1 MAQMRYLRGS
11 TSLNNM
17 KKILC
22 FSVLLFAVFQV
33 HAQEKFTIKGD
44 VSKVSMP
51 IAKVYLNY
59 YADGKSTMDSSDV
72 VDGKYSFSGSLG
84 DPLMASL
91 RAKYQE
97 DPNAKTIRAISY
109 NRDIKQLFIEN
120 AKISVVSTDSFANAT
135 IKGSKSHA
143 EFVKWDNLMKPEN
156 QKGGELNKEYSELY
170 KKKDQA
176 GMDRI
181 EAEFDKLT
189 ASKNVKNK
197 QYLAENP
204 SSPIAMFIF
213 RQLAGYDI
221 NADEAEPIFL
231 SLSEKLRSGPAG
243 KEMAEKIEIAKK
255 TGVGR
260 MAMDFTQNDTL
271 GNPVSLSSFK
281 GKHVLIDFWASW
293 CGPCRQEN
301 PNVVKAFNNYK
312 DKGFTVLGVSLDQPN
327 AKDKWMKAIHDD
339 KLTWTHVSDLKYWK
353 NEVAVQYG
361 IQAIP
366 QNYLIDPQGKIIGKN
381 LRGEALNKKLEE
393 LFK

>member
-1 MAQMRYLRGS
+1 
-11 TSLNNM
+11 M

-51 IAKVYLNY
+51 IAKVYLSY

-156 QKGGELNKEYSELY
+156 QKGSELNKEYSELY

-213 RQLAGYDI
+213 RQWAGYDI

-255 TGVGR
+255 TDVGR

-339 KLTWTHVSDLKYWK
+339 KLTWTQVSDLKYWK

-393 LFK
+393 IFK

>member
-1 MAQMRYLRGS
+1 
-11 TSLNNM
+11 M
-17 KKILC
+17 KKFLLAAAL
-22 FSVLLFAVFQV
+22 FSTAFHLQ
-33 HAQEKFTIKGD
+33 AQKTFTIKGD
-44 VSKVSMP
+44 VSKVSLP
-51 IAKVYLNY
+51 VTKVYLSY
-59 YADGKSTMDSSDV
+59 YADGKTTNDSSDV
-72 VDGKYSFSGSLG
+72 VNGKYSFSGSIG
-84 DPLMASL
+84 DPLMANL

-97 DPNAKTIRAISY
+97 DPNAKSIRAISY
-109 NRDIKQLFIEN
+109 NRDIKQLFLEN
-120 AKISVVSTDSFANAT
+120 SKISVVSTDSFANAT

-143 EFVKWDNLMKPEN
+143 EFVKWDALMKPEN
-156 QKGGELNKEYSELY
+156 QKAGELNKQYSELY

-176 GMDRI
+176 GMDKLD
-181 EAEFDKLT
+181 EEFDKLT
-189 ASKNVKNK
+189 ALKNVKNK
-197 QYLAENP
+197 QYLSENP
-204 SSPIAMFIF
+204 TSPIAMFIF
-213 RQLAGYDI
+213 RQYAGYDI
-221 NADEAEPIFL
+221 NADEAEPVFL
-231 SLSEKLRSGPAG
+231 ALSEKLRTGPAG
-243 KEMAEKIEIAKK
+243 IEMAEKIEIAKK
-255 TGVGR
+255 TGVGK

-339 KLTWTHVSDLKYWK
+339 NLTCTQVSDLKFWK

-366 QNYLIDPQGKIIGKN
+366 QNFLIDPQGKIIGKN

-393 LFK
+393 IFK

>member
-51 IAKVYLNY
+51 IAKVYLSY

-156 QKGGELNKEYSELY
+156 QKGSELNKEYSELY

-213 RQLAGYDI
+213 RQWAGYDI

-339 KLTWTHVSDLKYWK
+339 KLTWTQVSDLKYWK

-393 LFK
+393 IFK

>member
-1 MAQMRYLRGS
+1 MAQMRYLRGT

-17 KKILC
+17 KKIIC

-51 IAKVYLNY
+51 IAKVYLSY

-143 EFVKWDNLMKPEN
+143 EFVNWDNLMKPEN
-156 QKGGELNKEYSELY
+156 QKGSELNKEYSELY

-213 RQLAGYDI
+213 RQWAGYDI

-339 KLTWTHVSDLKYWK
+339 KLTWTQVSDLKYWK

-393 LFK
+393 IFK